1 MKNFRFPLIVLI
13 SGILLFAASCGEK
26 SIEKSEQEKAR
37 SLDSAK
43 SNLVNVS
50 GELFSIPS
58 PIQTAML
65 IQESGAEYRPELL
78 NDSEGYSEYETNT
91 QKAMNLGVYGTDMAY
106 SSLYQDGQKALSYFK
121 AIDDLAKD
129 LGVISAISPDLVKRL
144 GANADNPDS
153 LVYLIGRFYEE
164 GDAYLKKNERYDIA
178 SLVILGGWIESSHLS
193 AQSATEGNLAAR
205 DRVAQQKESSSTI
218 VKVLNKTADQNF
230 KKSDLYQ
237 VLDSIAEAYANVET
251 SYNFERPETDASK
264 KLTVIK
270 SKTSYQVSDS
280 LLNSIAGLLESARTK
295 ITEK

>member
-26 SIEKSEQEKAR
+26 SIEKSEQEKAM

>member
-1 MKNFRFPLIVLI
+1 MKNFRFPLFVFLMGIVL
-13 SGILLFAASCGEK
+13 LAASCGEK
-26 SIEKSEQEKAR
+26 SIEKSEGQKAL

-58 PIQTAML
+58 PIQTALL
-65 IQESGAEYRPELL
+65 IQESGAEYKPELL
-78 NDSEGYSEYETNT
+78 NDSKGYSEYETNT
-91 QKAMNLGVYGTDMAY
+91 QKAMNLGIYGTDMAY
-106 SSLYQDGQKALSYFK
+106 SSLYEDSQKALSYFK
-121 AIDDLAKD
+121 AIDNLAKD

-193 AQSATEGNLAAR
+193 AQSATGGNQAAR

-218 VKVLNKTADQNF
+218 VKALDKTADRNF

-237 VLDSIAEAYANVET
+237 VLDSIQEAFASVQS
-251 SYNFERPETDASK
+251 SYSFEQPQTDAAK

-270 SKTSYQVSDS
+270 SKTDYQVSDS
-280 LLNSIAGLLESARTK
+280 LLNSIAALLESARTK